1 MEDAK
6 MKMYICIK
14 QETPV
19 GMAMNAAAHAGLMCY
34 LKYQDRAVI
43 KEWLDKS
50 FKKVTCAVTDA
61 EFAML
66 KELPDSIIV
75 TESRMDNAELAV
87 VLCPRQPN
95 EWPEFVN
102 LLKLWK

>member
-1 MEDAK
+1 

-14 QETPV
+14 DSTPV
-19 GMAMNAAAHAGLMCY
+19 GMAMNAAAHAGLMCHLTFNDDVDY
-34 LKYQDRAVI
+34 MNWI
-43 KEWLDKS
+43 EHS
-50 FKKVTCAVTDA
+50 FKKVTCAVTPA

-66 KELPDSIIV
+66 KELDDHLVV

-87 VLCPRQPN
+87 VLKPRN
-95 EWPEFVN
+95 DNDWPEFVN

>member
-1 MEDAK
+1 

-14 QETPV
+14 DSTPV
-19 GMAMNAAAHAGLMCY
+19 GMAMNAAAHAGLMCHLEFNTDEDY
-34 LKYQDRAVI
+34 AD
-43 KEWLDKS
+43 WLAKS
-50 FKKVTCAVTDA
+50 FKKVTCSVTPA

-66 KELPDSIIV
+66 KNVNDHIIV
-75 TESRMDNAELAV
+75 TESRMDNAELAI
-87 VLCPRQPN
+87 VLKPRHDN

>member
-1 MEDAK
+1 

-14 QETPV
+14 QDTAP
-19 GMAMNAAAHAGLMCY
+19 GMAMNAAAHAGLMCH
-34 LKYQDRAVI
+34 LKYGSFDNEDEDYMI
-43 KEWLDKS
+43 WLNDS
-50 FKKVTCAVTDA
+50 FKKVTCAVTPA

-66 KELPDSIIV
+66 KELEDSFVV
-75 TESRMDNAELAV
+75 TESRLDNAELAV
-87 VLCPRQPN
+87 VLKPRHDT

>member
-1 MEDAK
+1 

-14 QETPV
+14 QDTPV
-19 GMAMNAAAHAGLMCY
+19 GMAMNAAAHASLMCH
-34 LKYQDRAVI
+34 LKYAGFDEEDEDYMI
-43 KEWLDKS
+43 WLSDS

-66 KELPDSIIV
+66 KEVADHLVV
-75 TESRMDNAELAV
+75 TESRLNNAELAI
-87 VLCPRQPN
+87 VLKPRHDT

>member
-1 MEDAK
+1 

-14 QETPV
+14 QDTAV
-19 GMAMNAAAHAGLMCY
+19 GMAMNAAAHAGLMCHLKYNQYDDY
-34 LKYQDRAVI
+34 LK
-43 KEWLDKS
+43 WLDKS

-66 KELPDSIIV
+66 KTIKDSFVI
-75 TESRMDNAELAV
+75 TESRLDNAELAV
-87 VLCPRQPN
+87 VLKPRHDN
-95 EWPEFVN
+95 DWPEFVN

>member
-1 MEDAK
+1 

-14 QETPV
+14 DSTAP
-19 GMAMNAAAHAGLMCY
+19 GMAMNAAAHASLMCHLRY
-34 LKYQDRAVI
+34 HDDADYQT
-43 KEWLDKS
+43 WLDTS

-66 KELPDSIIV
+66 KQVDDHIVV
-75 TESRMDNAELAV
+75 TESRLDNAELAI
-87 VLCPRQPN
+87 VLCPRQPSD
-95 EWPEFVN
+95 WPEFVN

>member
-1 MEDAK
+1 

-14 QETPV
+14 QDTPV
-19 GMAMNAAAHAGLMCY
+19 GMAMNAAAHAGLMCH
-34 LKYQDRAVI
+34 LKFSETGAY
-43 KEWLDKS
+43 KEWLEKS
-50 FKKVTCAVTDA
+50 FKKVTCSVTPA

-66 KELPDSIIV
+66 KEVSDNLIV

-87 VLCPRQPN
+87 VLCPRN
-95 EWPEFVN
+95 DNAWPEFVN

>member
-1 MEDAK
+1 

-14 QETPV
+14 QDTPI
-19 GMAMNAAAHAGLMCY
+19 GIAMNAAAHAGLMCHLEFNGRPNY
-34 LKYQDRAVI
+34 ID
-43 KEWLDKS
+43 WLTNS
-50 FKKVTCAVTDA
+50 FKKVTCAVTEA

-66 KELPDSIIV
+66 KEVQDNVIV
-75 TESRMDNAELAV
+75 TESKMANAELAI

>member
-1 MEDAK
+1 

-19 GMAMNAAAHAGLMCY
+19 GIAMNAAAHGSLMCHLEFY
-34 LKYQDRAVI
+34 EDSDYQ
-43 KEWLDKS
+43 EWLGKS
-50 FKKVTCAVTDA
+50 FKKVTCAVTPA

-66 KELPDSIIV
+66 KQLDKLVVV
-75 TESRMDNAELAV
+75 TESKMDNAELAV
-87 VLCPRQPN
+87 VLCPRHDN
-95 EWPEFVN
+95 DWPEFVN

>member
-1 MEDAK
+1 

-14 QETPV
+14 QDTPV
-19 GMAMNAAAHAGLMCY
+19 GMAMNSAAHAGLMCHMKFCDDGDY
-34 LKYQDRAVI
+34 L
-43 KEWLDKS
+43 EWLDKS

-66 KELPDSIIV
+66 KTVPDHLVV
-75 TESRMDNAELAV
+75 TESRLDNAELAV
-87 VLCPRQPN
+87 VLKPRHDN
-95 EWPEFVN
+95 DWPEFVN